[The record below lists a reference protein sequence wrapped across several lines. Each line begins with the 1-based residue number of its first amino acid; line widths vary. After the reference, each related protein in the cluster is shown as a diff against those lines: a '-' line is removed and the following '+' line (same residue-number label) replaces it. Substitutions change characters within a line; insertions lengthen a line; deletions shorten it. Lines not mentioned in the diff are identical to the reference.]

1 MNTSDV
7 MINMAIDAILRIDHL
22 KSRIIPF
29 FMKLKNVNYMQTLAA
44 LILDCLQSTEI
55 IAGAADDSPDRY
67 GGQFPSNKTGSLF
80 SWFFFTKTS
89 EIDVILLFQ
98 VFFFTGIFS

>member
-1 MNTSDV
+1 
-7 MINMAIDAILRIDHL
+7 
-22 KSRIIPF
+22 
-29 FMKLKNVNYMQTLAA
+29 MKLKNVNNMQTLAA

-67 GGQFPSNKTGSLF
+67 GGQFPSNETGSLF

-98 VFFFTGIFS
+98 VFFFYWDLLLE

>member
-29 FMKLKNVNYMQTLAA
+29 FMKLKNVNNMQTLAA

-67 GGQFPSNKTGSLF
+67 GGQFSSDKTGSLF
-80 SWFFFTKTS
+80 SCFFFLPKPAK
-89 EIDVILLFQ
+89 
-98 VFFFTGIFS
+98 

>member
-1 MNTSDV
+1 
-7 MINMAIDAILRIDHL
+7 
-22 KSRIIPF
+22 
-29 FMKLKNVNYMQTLAA
+29 MKLKNVNNMQTLAA

-80 SWFFFTKTS
+80 SCFFFFTKTS